1 MKARSQE
8 LVDKS
13 VAAMISAIEIYNKP
27 DFKYREETFSILA
40 INAWELLLKAKWL
53 KDNNNAIRSLYVT
66 EKRLRPNGQ
75 PYKHAKV
82 KMTGSGNPFTHS
94 LDYLA
99 KRMAEKKILA
109 DAAHK
114 NIIALCEIR
123 DSSVH
128 FYNRSGVFAIRL
140 QEVGSASV
148 KNYAKAAQT
157 WFGVNFSQYNFYL
170 MPLAFVHPQQPADA
184 LLLSKEEKNLAS
196 FISSLEAANDPAA
209 DYSVSVNVELKFL
222 RSKADDAIKVQV
234 TNDPAAPKVQLTE
247 EHLKDK
253 YPFNYATLTA
263 ACAARYCDFV
273 QNQKYHNLR
282 NPLKADKRYCHVKK
296 LDPDNPKSVKQEWY
310 SQAVFNV
317 FDKHYT
323 VRG

>member
-13 VAAMISAIEIYNKP
+13 IAAMISAIEIYNKP

-53 KDNNNAIRSLYVT
+53 KDNSNKIHSLYVT
-66 EKRLRPNGQ
+66 EKRMRPNGQ
-75 PYKHAKV
+75 PYKHLKV

-99 KRMAEKKILA
+99 KKLSEKKTLA

-128 FYNRSGVFAIRL
+128 FYNKSDLFSIRL

-148 KNYAKAAQT
+148 KNYAKAAQA
-157 WFGVNFSQYNFYL
+157 WFNSNLSQYNFYL
-170 MPLAFVHPQQPADA
+170 MPLAFVNPQQPAEA
-184 LLLSKEEKNLAS
+184 ILLSKEEKNVAS
-196 FISSLEAANDPAA
+196 FISSLEAANDPNA
-209 DYSVSVNVELKFL
+209 DYAVSVNVELKFL
-222 RSKADDAIKVQV
+222 KSKADDAIKVQV
-234 TNDPAAPKVQLTE
+234 TNDPNAPKVQLTE
-247 EHLKDK
+247 EQLKDR
-253 YPFNYATLTA
+253 YPLNYAALTK
-263 ACAARYCDFV
+263 ACSDRYSDFV
-273 QNQKYHNLR
+273 QNKKYHDLR
-282 NPLKADKRYCHVKK
+282 KPLKADRRYCHVKK

-317 FDKHYT
+317 LDKHYT
-323 VRG
+323 VEG

>member
-13 VAAMISAIEIYNKP
+13 VAAMISAIEIYNNP

-66 EKRLRPNGQ
+66 EKRLRPNGK

-99 KRMAEKKILA
+99 KRMAEKKTLA

-128 FYNRSGVFAIRL
+128 FYNKNGVFAIRL

-157 WFGVNFSQYNFYL
+157 WFGVDFSQYNFYL
-170 MPLAFVHPQQPADA
+170 MPLAFVHPQQPSGA
-184 LLLSKEEKNLAS
+184 LLLSKEEKNGAS
-196 FISSLEAANDPAA
+196 FISSLEAANDPTA

-234 TNDPAAPKVQLTE
+234 TNDPTAPKVQLTE

-263 ACAARYCDFV
+263 ACSARYCDFV
-273 QNQKYHNLR
+273 QNQKYHNVR

-296 LDPDNPKSVKQEWY
+296 LDPDNPKSLKQEWY

-323 VRG
+323 VKS

>member
-1 MKARSQE
+1 M
-8 LVDKS
+8 V
-13 VAAMISAIEIYNKP
+13 SAIEVYNKP

-53 KDNNNAIRSLYVT
+53 KDHNNKVRSLYVT
-66 EKRLRPNGQ
+66 EKRMRPNGK

-99 KRMAEKKILA
+99 KKMAEKKTLA

-128 FYNRSGVFAIRL
+128 FYNKSRVFAVRL

-148 KNYAKAAQT
+148 RNYARAAQS
-157 WFGVNFSQYNFYL
+157 WFGTDFSQYNFYL
-170 MPLAFVHPQQPADA
+170 MPLAFVKHQQPSDA
-184 LLLSKEEKNLAS
+184 ILLNKEEKNVAS
-196 FISSLEAANDPAA
+196 FISSLEAANDPVTGYA
-209 DYSVSVNVELKFL
+209 VSVNIELKFL
-222 RSKADDAIKVQV
+222 KSKAGDAIKVQV
-234 TNDPAAPKVQLTE
+234 TNDPGAPKVQLTE

-253 YPFNYATLTA
+253 YPLNYAALTK
-263 ACAARYCDFV
+263 ACTERYCDFV
-273 QNQKYHNLR
+273 QNKKYHNLR
-282 NPLKADKRYCHVKK
+282 KPLKADKRYCHVKK
-296 LDPDNPKSVKQEWY
+296 LDPDNPKSAKQEWY

-317 FDKHYT
+317 LDQHYT
-323 VRG
+323 SKGK

>member
-13 VAAMISAIEIYNKP
+13 IAAMISAIEIYNKP

-53 KDNNNAIRSLYVT
+53 KDNNNAVRSLYVT
-66 EKRLRPNGQ
+66 EKRLRPNGK

-99 KRMAEKKILA
+99 KKMAEKKTLA

-128 FYNRSGVFAIRL
+128 FYNKSGVFAIRL

-148 KNYAKAAQT
+148 KNYAKAAQS
-157 WFGVNFSQYNFYL
+157 WFGVDFSQYNFYL
-170 MPLAFVHPQQPADA
+170 MPLAFVTPQQPADA
-184 LLLSKEEKNLAS
+184 LLLSKEEKNVAS
-196 FISSLEAANDPAA
+196 FISSLEAANDPNA
-209 DYSVSVNVELKFL
+209 DYAVSVNVELKFL
-222 RSKADDAIKVQV
+222 KSKADDAIKVQV
-234 TNDPAAPKVQLTE
+234 TNDPNAPKVQLTE

-263 ACAARYCDFV
+263 ACTARYSDFV
-273 QNQKYHNLR
+273 QNQKYHDLR

-317 FDKHYT
+317 LDKHYMAK
-323 VRG
+323 G

>member
-1 MKARSQE
+1 
-8 LVDKS
+8 
-13 VAAMISAIEIYNKP
+13 MISAIEVYNKP

-53 KDNNNAIRSLYVT
+53 KDNGNKIRSLYVT
-66 EKRLRPNGQ
+66 ERKNRPNGK

-94 LDYLA
+94 LDFLA
-99 KRMAEKKILA
+99 KRMAEKKTLA

-128 FYNRSGVFAIRL
+128 FYNKSNVFAVRL

-148 KNYAKAAQT
+148 RNYARAAKA
-157 WFGVNFSQYNFYL
+157 WFNTDFSQYNFYL
-170 MPLAFVHPQQPADA
+170 MPLAFVKPEQAADA
-184 LLLSKEEKNLAS
+184 ILLSKEEKNVAS
-196 FISSLEAANDPAA
+196 FISSLEAANDPRA
-209 DYSVSVNVELKFL
+209 DYAVSVNVELKFL
-222 RSKADDAIKVQV
+222 KSKADDAIKVQV
-234 TNDPAAPKVQLTE
+234 TNDPSAPKVQLTE

-253 YPFNYATLTA
+253 YPLNYNALTK
-263 ACAARYCDFV
+263 ACSARYRDFV
-273 QNQKYHNLR
+273 QNQKYHDLR
-282 NPLKADKRYCHVKK
+282 KPLKSDKRYCHVKK

-317 FDKHYT
+317 LDKHYT
-323 VRG
+323 IRG

>member
-1 MKARSQE
+1 MKSRSQE
-8 LVDKS
+8 LVEKS
-13 VAAMISAIEIYNKP
+13 IAAMISAIEIYNKP

-53 KDNNNAIRSLYVT
+53 RDHNNTIRSLYVT
-66 EKRLRPNGQ
+66 EKRTRPNGQ

-94 LDYLA
+94 LDFLA
-99 KRMAEKKILA
+99 KRMAERKILA

-128 FYNRSGVFAIRL
+128 FYNKSSLFAIRL

-148 KNYAKAAQT
+148 RNFAKAAQT
-157 WFGVNFSQYNFYL
+157 WFGIDFSRYNFYL
-170 MPLAFVHPQQPADA
+170 MPLAFVKNQQPVDA
-184 LLLSKEEKNLAS
+184 LLLGKEEKNVAT
-196 FISSLEAANDPAA
+196 FISSLEAANDPKSDFA
-209 DYSVSVNVELKFL
+209 VSVNVEMKFL

-234 TNDPAAPKVQLTE
+234 TSDPGAPKVQLTE

-253 YPFNYATLTA
+253 YPLNYAALTK
-263 ACAARYCDFV
+263 ACAARYSDFV
-273 QNQKYHNLR
+273 QNQKYHDLR
-282 NPLKADKRYCHVKK
+282 APLKADKRYCHVKK

-310 SQAVFNV
+310 SQAVLNV
-317 FDKHYT
+317 LDKHYT
-323 VRG
+323 VKG

>member
-1 MKARSQE
+1 MKSRSQE

-53 KDNNNAIRSLYVT
+53 RDNNNAVRSLYVT
-66 EKRLRPNGQ
+66 EKRMRPNGK

-99 KRMAEKKILA
+99 KRMAEKKALA

-114 NIIALCEIR
+114 NLIALCEIR

-128 FYNRSGVFAIRL
+128 FYNKSGVFAIRL

-148 KNYAKAAQT
+148 KNYAKVAQA
-157 WFGVNFSQYNFYL
+157 WFGVDFSQYNFYL
-170 MPLAFVHPQQPADA
+170 MPLAFVHPQQVADA

-196 FISSLEAANDPAA
+196 FISSLEAANDPGA

-222 RSKADDAIKVQV
+222 RSKADEAMKVQV
-234 TNDPAAPKVQLTE
+234 TNDPTAPKVQLTE

-253 YPFNYATLTA
+253 YPFNYKTLTA
-263 ACAARYCDFV
+263 MCSTRYSDFIC
-273 QNQKYHNLR
+273 NNKYHAVR
-282 NPLKADKRYCHVKK
+282 NTLKADRRYCHVKK
-296 LDPDNPKSVKQEWY
+296 LDPDNPRSAKQEWY
-310 SQAVFNV
+310 SLAVFNV
-317 FDKHYT
+317 LDRHYT
-323 VRG
+323 IKG

>member
-8 LVDKS
+8 LLDKS
-13 VAAMISAIEIYNKP
+13 IAAMISAIEVYNKP

-53 KDNNNAIRSLYVT
+53 KDNGNQIRALYVT
-66 EKRLRPNGQ
+66 EKRIRPNGK
-75 PYKHAKV
+75 PYMHPKV
-82 KMTGSGNPFTHS
+82 KVTGSGNPFTHS

-99 KRMAEKKILA
+99 SKMTAGKVLH
-109 DAAHK
+109 DAAYK

-128 FYNRSGVFAIRL
+128 FYNKSTLFAVRL

-148 KNYAKAAQT
+148 RNYARAAQS
-157 WFGVNFSQYNFYL
+157 WFGVDFTQYNFYL
-170 MPLAFVHPQQPADA
+170 MPLAFVKNDQPAEA
-184 LLLSKEEKNLAS
+184 VLLNKEERNVAT
-196 FISSLEAANDPAA
+196 FISSLEAANDAKD

-222 RSKADDAIKVQV
+222 KSKADDAIKVQV
-234 TNDPAAPKVQLTE
+234 TNDPSAPKVQLTE

-253 YPFNYATLTA
+253 YPLNYAALTN
-263 ACAARYCDFV
+263 ACRKRYSDFL
-273 QNQKYHNLR
+273 QNQKYNDLLK
-282 NPLKADKRYCHVKK
+282 PLKAERRYCHIKK
-296 LDPDNPKSVKQEWY
+296 LDPDNPRSAKQEWY

-317 FDKHYT
+317 LDKHYT
-323 VRG
+323 ARD

>member
-1 MKARSQE
+1 M
-8 LVDKS
+8 V
-13 VAAMISAIEIYNKP
+13 SAIEVYNKP

-53 KDNNNAIRSLYVT
+53 KDNNNKVRSLYVT
-66 EKRLRPNGQ
+66 EKRLRPNGK

-99 KRMAEKKILA
+99 KRMAEKKTLA

-128 FYNRSGVFAIRL
+128 FYNRSNVFAVRL

-148 KNYAKAAQT
+148 RNYAKAAQT
-157 WFGVNFSQYNFYL
+157 WFDVDFSKYNFYL
-170 MPLAFVHPQQPADA
+170 MPLAFLKSQQPSDGI
-184 LLLSKEEKNLAS
+184 LLSKEEKNVAA
-196 FISSLEAANDPAA
+196 FISNLEAANDPKA
-209 DYSVSVNVELKFL
+209 DYAVSVNVGLRFLK
-222 RSKADDAIKVQV
+222 SKADDAIKVQV
-234 TNDPAAPKVQLTE
+234 TNDPSAPKVQLTE

-253 YPFNYATLTA
+253 YPFNYAVLTK
-263 ACAARYCDFV
+263 ACCNRYSDFM
-273 QNQKYHNLR
+273 QNQKYHDLR
-282 NPLKADKRYCHVKK
+282 NPLKADKRYCHIKK
-296 LDPDNPKSVKQEWY
+296 LDPDNPKSSKQEWY

-323 VRG
+323 IKD